1 MRTFG
6 VEEELL
12 LVDAVSGAPRALA
25 PDILDRF
32 GHAGAG
38 FALEAEMQQEMIE
51 VVSEPCTDHTAL
63 LRAMRD
69 GRRTADGLA
78 RDRGARAVAIAGSPL
93 PVHPHVTTRRR
104 YQAIAKDY
112 AGMARTTLECGFHV
126 HVGISD
132 PEEGVAVL
140 NRIRAWVPVILA
152 LSANSPF
159 RDGEDTGHASFRFVA
174 WHHWPT
180 AGPIDVFPDAAAYRA
195 FEQELVATSAILD
208 TGMLYFDARLSHHHD
223 TVEVRIADVCL
234 SVEDGAA
241 IACVVRAMVDQAAD
255 DWRADVP
262 PLPASTAAI
271 RLASWLSARHG
282 MRDRLVDPTT
292 GRPRAAAAAVDRLLA
307 WVGPALRRHGD
318 EEFVRHALRA
328 IARRGT
334 GADRQWSVYEQTGSV
349 SSVVLDAARESHACD
364 SGRARS

>member
-12 LVDAVSGAPRALA
+12 LVDAASGVPRALA

-32 GHAGAG
+32 GHGDREG

-51 VVSEPCTDHTAL
+51 VVSAPCTDRL
-63 LRAMRD
+63 DMLRLMRA
-69 GRRTADGLA
+69 GRRAADGLA
-78 RDRGARAVAIAGSPL
+78 RDRGARAVALASSPL
-93 PVHPHVTTRRR
+93 PVRPHVTTRRR
-104 YQAIAKDY
+104 YQAIAEGY

-140 NRIRAWVPVILA
+140 NRIRAWLPVILA

-180 AGPIDVFPDAAAYRA
+180 AGPIDVFPDVEAYRA
-195 FEQELVATSAILD
+195 FERELVATGAILD
-208 TGMLYFDARLSHHHD
+208 TGMLYFDARLSHAHE
-223 TVEVRIADVCL
+223 TVEIRIADVCL
-234 SVEDGAA
+234 SAEDGAA
-241 IACVVRAMVDQAAD
+241 LACVIRALVDQAAD
-255 DWRADVP
+255 DWRGGVP
-262 PLPASTAAI
+262 PLAASTAAI
-271 RLASWLSARHG
+271 RLASWMAARHG
-282 MRDRLVDPTT
+282 MRHHLVDPTT
-292 GRPRAAAAAVDRLLA
+292 GTARSAGSVVDRMLA
-307 WVGPALRRHGD
+307 WAGPALRRHGD
-318 EEFVRHALRA
+318 EDAVRHALRD

-334 GADRQWSVYEQTGSV
+334 GADRQWAVHAKTGSIAAIV
-349 SSVVLDAARESHACD
+349 ADAAETTQ
-364 SGRARS
+364 GRDRA